1 MIPELARQFGA
12 RVRLALIVR
21 RPDTV
26 VGSALA
32 RGFFDPSHPKP
43 CEHVRP
49 SPASA
54 VGAA

>member
-21 RPDTV
+21 RPDTF

-32 RGFFDPSHPKP
+32 RGFFDPSHPTP